1 MAKQIVIPV
10 LLVSV
15 LSLTGCVAAATTAA
29 TQGAVIA
36 SQERS
41 VNSASSDAKIQLRI
55 NDKLLKHSTSLFANV
70 DLTVT
75 EGRVLLTGNVPKP
88 ADRVKAVELVWQ
100 VPGVKQVMNELQ
112 VKEGSGVSGYA
123 NDTWLIT
130 KIRSQMI
137 LAKDVI
143 SINYNIDVVN
153 GIVYLMGIAQD
164 QAELD
169 RVKNLVRSTTGVKDL
184 VSYVRLKSTMPQ
196 PVADKKK

>member
-1 MAKQIVIPV
+1 MAKSFLTIV
-10 LLVSV
+10 LVSSVLV
-15 LSLTGCVAAATTAA
+15 LSGCVTVATTAA
-29 TQGAVIA
+29 VEGAKVA
-36 SQERS
+36 AEDRS
-41 VNSASSDAKIQLRI
+41 VNSAASDAKIQLRI
-55 NDKLLKHSTSLFANV
+55 NDKLLQYSTTLFTDV

-75 EGRVLLTGNVPKP
+75 EGRVLLTGNVPKA

-112 VKEGSGVSGYA
+112 VREGTGVSGYA
-123 NDTWLIT
+123 SDTWLIT

-143 SINYNIDVVN
+143 SINYNVDVVN

-169 RVKNLVRSTTGVKDL
+169 RVKTLVRNTSGVKDL
-184 VSYVRLKSTMPQ
+184 VSYVRVKSITPL
-196 PVADKKK
+196 PAAAKK